1 MFPVWMPPEL
11 KAHLIEA
18 GIALPPPAKPRAVS
32 LADIT
37 GEDFIAMIDAA
48 RLNANPPRD
57 PVSDASARDGVIR
70 QHVPAPG
77 QEPNF

>member
-11 KAHLIEA
+11 KAHLIEM
-18 GIALPPPAKPRAVS
+18 GIPLPPPAK
-32 LADIT
+32 
-37 GEDFIAMIDAA
+37 
-48 RLNANPPRD
+48 PRD